1 MVGGKVNVN
10 RRKVSSLTTEEGLS
24 SDESNVIEDPRPKY
38 LTLSLFGP
46 HQHQA
51 RPFLALTLNDLRHHP
66 HLYSTSSTHARFSLT
81 TLFDSNLHTLSIAVY
96 LA

>member
-51 RPFLALTLNDLRHHP
+51 RPFLALTLNDLITIRIFIP
-66 HLYSTSSTHARFSLT
+66 PLPLMLVS
-81 TLFDSNLHTLSIAVY
+81 V
-96 LA
+96 